1 MIKQSILNF
10 FFYLSFPIF
19 LVPLSLTII
28 FSILLLINTQKL
40 QPHIRIRNFYLVWAW
55 VLLYVL
61 IYILGLV
68 VLRFTQLASERNL
81 RELYYNY
88 KNLFYEHFIVAG
100 LYYKI
105 INLLFV
111 LIILLLW
118 LILIVR
124 AQRFLRHRVWQL
136 YIYYVYKRFIPTKL
150 IQIDGE
156 TAVNLAMTYI
166 PSELNMGIAEK
177 WVVKY
182 YRYYS
187 LDALWGN
194 LLDWIDS
201 KCSKRFD
208 IYVVTSSMA
217 LKKYLFLRVILFAI
231 TPICVAIECWQFNW
245 CVQYIYYYL
254 FFFVFAINYL
264 LIDETIRE
272 IYFAVEFV
280 EIILEKN
287 YGYPY
292 VMYVNLTKSE
302 EDLLDFFAA
311 CPTKLQK
318 IIPDLKALQIDVDG
332 GIIPGFATTN
342 FIRFTRSFWRE
353 ETPKGVIYH
362 NLFTGRSFWEK
373 DLYILGDRY
382 FVEDSN
388 EPEALEY
395 YHKLFEEQERRR
407 NL

>member
-156 TAVNLAMTYI
+156 TA
-166 PSELNMGIAEK
+166 
-177 WVVKY
+177 
-182 YRYYS
+182 
-187 LDALWGN
+187 
-194 LLDWIDS
+194 
-201 KCSKRFD
+201 
-208 IYVVTSSMA
+208 
-217 LKKYLFLRVILFAI
+217 
-231 TPICVAIECWQFNW
+231 
-245 CVQYIYYYL
+245 
-254 FFFVFAINYL
+254 
-264 LIDETIRE
+264 
-272 IYFAVEFV
+272 
-280 EIILEKN
+280 
-287 YGYPY
+287 
-292 VMYVNLTKSE
+292 
-302 EDLLDFFAA
+302 
-311 CPTKLQK
+311 
-318 IIPDLKALQIDVDG
+318 
-332 GIIPGFATTN
+332 
-342 FIRFTRSFWRE
+342 
-353 ETPKGVIYH
+353 
-362 NLFTGRSFWEK
+362 
-373 DLYILGDRY
+373 
-382 FVEDSN
+382 
-388 EPEALEY
+388 
-395 YHKLFEEQERRR
+395 
-407 NL
+407 